1 MSIMLETL
9 ASYVPNLI
17 VRRLVANPAPLTAP
31 HGERFPAAVL
41 FADISGFTPLA
52 ERMAQRG
59 PSGAEE
65 LTIIL
70 NAYFGQLIE
79 LVTTLGGDVIKFA
92 GDAAL
97 ALWPA
102 GGENPE
108 RPGDD
113 APPGNSTQA
122 LATATLRAAQASMA
136 LQMILHN
143 YEPTEGVHLS
153 MRLGIGA
160 GEILAASVGGQR
172 GRWEFLVAG
181 EPLVQMGIANKQAKP
196 GDVVLSPEA
205 WELVRDNCAGITI
218 PNKDG
223 QVGKNSVRLE
233 DVVNP
238 LPLRSPAPIKLA
250 PEMENALKGYI
261 PGAILSRLD
270 AGQTGW
276 LAELRHVTVVFLNLT
291 GIDFEAPDALQ
302 QMQSVMHAL
311 QTILYH
317 YEGSVNQ
324 FIVDDKGT
332 TLLAAFGLP
341 PLTHEDDPLRGV
353 QAAIEMQ
360 AELGRL
366 GLRSAIGITSGR
378 VFCGRRGSERR
389 REYAMIGDNVNLSAR
404 LMVAAPDSILCDEAT
419 YHMARSRLGF
429 ETLPHMTVKG
439 KKDPIAVYRPLSPA
453 EAAAKHTT
461 QPEASAASH
470 KSTIV
475 GRAEE
480 RATLE
485 AKLQALLKDSQR
497 GTIVIEGE
505 AGIGKSRLVSD
516 LLERAKSLGI
526 PTLSGAGDAIEK
538 STPYHAWRPV
548 FRQFFRLDTL
558 TDVDERRKRVLDRL
572 QAYPNLMRLAPLL
585 NAVLPLDLPEND
597 ITRQMDGQVRA
608 DNTRTLLLQLLQTAT
623 AQSPTLLV
631 LEDAHW
637 MDSASWLLTLFI
649 GQANCSL
656 LLVIVARPLSGA
668 LPEEYCQMLF
678 SADDTQWLKL
688 EAMSVE
694 DTLAL
699 VRQQLGVKSLPEAVA
714 ALIRDKAQGN
724 PFFSEEMA
732 YALRDSGLI
741 LIEDDECRIASGAGS
756 LNELSLPDTV
766 QGIITSRID
775 RLSPS
780 QQLALKV
787 ASVIGRAFAFR
798 ILRDIY
804 PLEAD
809 KEHLSDYL
817 DVLRQLDLTP
827 LDPSQPD
834 LGYTFKHIITQEVAY
849 NLMLF
854 SQRQQLHRAVAEWY
868 ERTYADD
875 LSSSYPLLAH
885 HWSKAQVPA
894 KAIGYLEKA
903 GEQALRGYAN
913 REAVNFFSQALELAS
928 PQADDQAGEAQEQRP
943 LPVQRLRLARWE
955 RQLGEAYLGLGQ
967 LRESRQHLEQALALL
982 GQAAPSSR
990 ESLALSL
997 GEQVVRQMMH
1007 RAWSAR
1013 FARSPQA
1020 SEDHTQAP
1028 TISMEAARAYWV
1040 LGQVYFYANET
1051 TLNIHANL
1059 RSLNLAEAAGPS
1071 PELALSHANVSVA
1084 AGLVP
1089 LHPIARAYSH
1099 RAREIARSVN
1109 HLPSLAWVLLLT
1121 AVYDAGS
1128 GQWEEAQKSLKEA
1141 IEISAKLGDRRR
1153 WEQGMNTLA
1162 TITYLQGNFTKS
1174 ARLFA
1179 DLYAS
1184 ARGRGDAQYRAY
1196 GVLGQIRCML
1206 SLGQV
1211 EAAAIP
1217 MMELDSLLAEHLG
1230 RLEEI
1235 HTHGLMALAYLR
1247 QGNPDLA
1254 SQAAETA
1261 LGLISQ
1267 SRPISYTLLLAYS
1280 HVAQVYL
1287 NLWASTEPET
1297 AASDFKSRARQAC
1310 KALRQFARV
1319 FPIGQ
1324 PHAWLWQGLYEQQ
1337 SGRSKRAQAL
1347 WSKSLEA
1354 ARRLGMPYEQGLARY
1369 EMAQYTH
1376 GAEGQDQLAH
1386 AIEIFKQLSAGYDL
1400 RRAGIEMPVL
1410 QHRDGLA

>member
-17 VRRLVANPAPLTAP
+17 VRRLAANPAPLTAP

-108 RPGDD
+108 GSN
-113 APPGNSTQA
+113 GEQA
-122 LATATLRAAQASMA
+122 LATATLRAAQASLA

-143 YEPTEGVHLS
+143 YEPTEDVRLS

-205 WELVRDNCAGITI
+205 WELVRDNCAGIAI
-218 PNKDG
+218 PNKDR

-233 DVVNP
+233 DVINP

-250 PEMENALKGYI
+250 PEMETALKGYI
-261 PGAILSRLD
+261 PGAILTRLD

-302 QMQSVMHAL
+302 QMQTVMHHL

-419 YHMARSRLGF
+419 YHTACSRLGF

-461 QPEASAASH
+461 QPKTTAVDH

-475 GRAEE
+475 GRAKE
-480 RATLE
+480 RAMLE
-485 AKLQALLKDSQR
+485 AKLQTLLKDSQG

-516 LLERAKSLGI
+516 LLERAKGLGI

-548 FRQFFRLDTL
+548 FRQFFSLDTL
-558 TDVDERRKRVLDRL
+558 TDADERRKRVLERL

-649 GQANCSL
+649 GQGSHSL
-656 LLVIVARPLSGA
+656 LLVIVARPLLGA

-678 SADDTQWLKL
+678 SADNAQWLNL
-688 EAMSVE
+688 EALSLE

-741 LIEDDECRIASGAGS
+741 LIDEGECHIATGAGN

-775 RLSPS
+775 RLPPS

-809 KEHLSDYL
+809 KEHLGDYL

-894 KAIGYLEKA
+894 KAIAYLEKA
-903 GEQALRGYAN
+903 GEQALHSYAN
-913 REAVNFFSQALELAS
+913 REAVNFFSQALELVG
-928 PQADDQAGEAQEQRP
+928 PQLADQSAGALSEQR
-943 LPVQRLRLARWE
+943 ARWE

-967 LRESRQHLEQALALL
+967 LRESRQHLEQALMLL

-990 ESLALSL
+990 QGLVLSL
-997 GEQVVRQMMH
+997 GDQVVRQIVH
-1007 RAWSAR
+1007 RAWLAR

-1020 SEDHTQAP
+1020 SEEKTRAA
-1028 TISMEAARAYWV
+1028 IVSMEAARAYWV
-1040 LGQVYFYANET
+1040 LGQVYFYANEA
-1051 TLNIHANL
+1051 TLNINANL

-1084 AGLVP
+1084 AGLIP
-1089 LHPIARAYSH
+1089 LHPIARAYSR

-1141 IEISAKLGDRRR
+1141 IEISAQLGDRRR

-1162 TITYLQGNFTKS
+1162 TITYLQGNFAKS

-1179 DLYAS
+1179 DLYTS
-1184 ARGRGDAQYRAY
+1184 ARERGDVQYRAY

-1211 EAAAIP
+1211 GAATVPLA
-1217 MMELDSLLAEHLG
+1217 ELDFLLAEHLG
-1230 RLEEI
+1230 RLEEV
-1235 HTHGLMALAYLR
+1235 HAHGLMALAYSYQEEL
-1247 QGNPDLA
+1247 DLA
-1254 SQAAETA
+1254 GRAAETA
-1261 LGLISQ
+1261 LDLISQ

-1280 HVAQVYL
+1280 HVAQVCL
-1287 NLWASTEPET
+1287 NLWASAEPEA
-1297 AASDFKSRARQAC
+1297 AASNFKSRAKQAC
-1310 KALRQFARV
+1310 RALGQFARV

-1324 PHAWLWQGLYEQQ
+1324 PSAWLWQGLYEQI
-1337 SGRSKRAQAL
+1337 SGRPHRAQAL
-1347 WSKSLEA
+1347 WGKCLETA
-1354 ARRLGMPYEQGLARY
+1354 GRLGMPYEQGLAHY
-1369 EMAQYTH
+1369 ELAQHTS
-1376 GAEGQDQLAH
+1376 GAKGQEHLAR
-1386 AIEIFKQLSAGYDL
+1386 AGQVFKQLNAGYDL